1 VSTVEPLEESAVYP
15 RVYGASGG
23 WLVTLT
29 TCGSA
34 LALAGIAG
42 AWFFATER
50 IQSPRASL
58 WLAGL
63 CMAFA
68 VLGIYCVLSTVRSR
82 MVLFSDRIEV
92 EELTL
97 ARSRVGNFV
106 PAAFVVDRSLRG
118 KIGTLIGLLVF
129 SSAYGYGTA
138 IEANALLDHS
148 TGDTYLAHV
157 EGKHIVSGRTT
168 TYNLDL
174 GPWGPKT
181 KSSKLDVT
189 RAMYNTIERGDLVY
203 LTLKRGALG
212 VNWYFMRQ
220 WQRGDHTR
228 MHSVVPAEQQPADF
242 WLPRYPGHSLGR

>member
-1 VSTVEPLEESAVYP
+1 MYP
-15 RVYGASGG
+15 G
-23 WLVTLT
+23 LVL
-29 TCGSA
+29 GLRS
-34 LALAGIAG
+34 LLDYNIFPSPVV
-42 AWFFATER
+42 AWFT
-50 IQSPRASL
+50 I
-58 WLAGL
+58 GL
-63 CMAFA
+63 GGLVC
-68 VLGIYCVLSTVRSR
+68 L
-82 MVLFSDRIEV
+82 
-92 EELTL
+92 
-97 ARSRVGNFV
+97 
-106 PAAFVVDRSLRG
+106 AAFVVDRSLRG

-220 WQRGDHTR
+220 
-228 MHSVVPAEQQPADF
+228 
-242 WLPRYPGHSLGR
+242 